1 MTTINPSTTY
11 SVETLNASRLLSAKN
26 IDINT
31 AMMAIALAS
40 YKASEAGTMVNLQE
54 MNNQNKIADIANK
67 AKALEEKLKAELAK
81 ADSKN
86 KDKNI
91 KEDPKAWTDTAKA
104 LATELAGLYGV
115 LGINSEAAAKLATGA
130 FGGKDI
136 EGWGAM
142 TKTVADKTLSA
153 NQMLNL
159 ELSKQNNF
167 MSMQINVA
175 TKSMDTYKQ
184 NLDRILR

>member
-1 MTTINPSTTY
+1 MTTINASTTY
-11 SVETLNASRLLSAKN
+11 SVETLNASRMLNSKN

-31 AMMAIALAS
+31 AMMAVSLSS
-40 YKASEAGTMVNLQE
+40 YKASEAGTMNNLQE

-67 AKALEEKLKAELAK
+67 AKALEEKLKAAMAK

-91 KEDPKAWTDTAKA
+91 KEDSKAWTDEAKA
-104 LATELAGLYGV
+104 LATELAGLYGA
-115 LGINSEAAAKLATGA
+115 LGINPEAAAKLTAGT
-130 FGGKDI
+130 FGSKDI

-142 TKTVADKTLSA
+142 TKTVADKTLST

-167 MSMQINVA
+167 MSMAINFA
-175 TKSMDTYKQ
+175 TKSMDTWKQ
-184 NLDRILR
+184 NLERIMR